1 MPDQEWDD
9 PQDEMVEP
17 EENEK
22 VVEGFTFEEAE
33 RIQGVFVCSQCEG
46 NLVIV
51 PTFQN
56 EPDDESEKRF
66 WLICPDD
73 GNIELIGRISRTTVA
88 IRNEQG
94 LMQYG
99 SVIRLLSDLWG
110 HLIPVREKR
119 SIAENMKK
127 LGF

>member
-1 MPDQEWDD
+1 MPDQGWDD
-9 PQDEMVEP
+9 TEDVVE
-17 EENEK
+17 EEK
-22 VVEGFTFEEAE
+22 VRVVEGFTFEDAE
-33 RIQGVFVCSQCEG
+33 RIQGIFLCSQCEG
-46 NLVIV
+46 YLTIV

-119 SIAENMKK
+119 SIAENMRE